1 MLYGVK
7 DRLASHDR
15 QCLLLLDNCDD
26 PMTNFGN
33 YIPSGPQVSVILT
46 TRLSDA
52 SKYASLDPQDASRRL
67 CLRLEG
73 LDSASAADLILEA
86 SQVHGRRDGA
96 IQQAARQQ
104 AKHIA
109 NFLDYHPLAIVI
121 ASSLLQSRA
130 YSLEE
135 LAESLKDR
143 LTQKELLDTSTEQ
156 ATYQRVSATF
166 EMSASVLQKLATND
180 PSARDA
186 LDLLDLLGFMHH
198 QGLSEDVFVR
208 AWNHEDEVLS
218 DCRKPDREPQHL
230 SMWHVAQSRK
240 YFPYAPSDVR
250 KRALLKARAHLIRLT
265 LVKQN
270 LEDNTIYLHALVH
283 LWARERLRHAT
294 KPWAAAAS
302 ILALSGEGSQGW
314 ELYSPQLS
322 LHCETNFR
330 AMQSSKNINL
340 HGEAI
345 CKIWCNFA
353 WQMVFCHHPHSSD
366 VVSHFS
372 SEVELACRT
381 AADDLLATEPQ
392 HLLAVLALRDGDV
405 SHATAVLEDVVR
417 VRARLDERHPW
428 RLSAEHDLAS
438 TYSADGRNSEAI
450 KILEH
455 VLQMQDNLAEDHP
468 GRLVTQHE
476 LAGTYLDD
484 GHISKA
490 IAILEHVVYM
500 RRNLPVDHRG
510 LLSSQHELARA
521 YLIDEQSDRAI
532 DILEGVVAA
541 RNSSLA
547 IDHPDRLT
555 SQQVLAAAYL
565 ESGRSSEAVKMLKH
579 VVKIRSKLAASDP
592 RRLDAQHE
600 LARTYLE
607 DNRTSQA
614 IQLYEYVVEMRSKL
628 PATHPDRLAS
638 QHELAWAYWSDNQ
651 FAEADEL
658 MSYVVDMKQ
667 RTLPEGHRDRI
678 LSEEVLERIRN
689 DEDNP
694 AAVPKSGVDLAD
706 CQLDYTDESSDIPSD
721 S

>member
-1 MLYGVK
+1 
-7 DRLASHDR
+7 LASHDR

-26 PMTNFGN
+26 PTTNFGN

-52 SKYASLDPQDASRRL
+52 SKYASLDPQDANRRL
-67 CLRLEG
+67 CLRLDG
-73 LDSASAADLILEA
+73 LDTASAAELILEA
-86 SQVHGRRDGA
+86 SQVRGRSDMA
-96 IQQAARQQ
+96 AQQAARRQ
-104 AKHIA
+104 AGHIA
-109 NFLDYHPLAIVI
+109 EFLDCHPLAIVI
-121 ASSLLQSRA
+121 ASSLLQSTA

-166 EMSASVLQKLATND
+166 EMSANVLQKLAASD

-208 AWNHEDEVLS
+208 AWNHEEEVLS
-218 DCRKPDREPQHL
+218 NCLKKDREPQYL
-230 SMWHVAQSRK
+230 SMWHVTQSRK
-240 YFPYAPSDVR
+240 YFPYGSSDVR

-283 LWARERLRHAT
+283 LWAKERLKHPT

-314 ELYSPQLS
+314 EPYSPQLS

-330 AMQSSKNINL
+330 AMQNSKGIDL

-353 WQMVFCHHPHSSD
+353 WQMVFCHHPHCSD

-372 SEVELACRT
+372 SEVELTCRT
-381 AADDLLATEPQ
+381 TANDLLATEPQ
-392 HLLAVLALRDGDV
+392 FFLAVLALRDGEA
-405 SHATAVLEDVVR
+405 SHAAAVLEDVVK

-428 RLSAEHDLAS
+428 RLSSEHELACA
-438 TYSADGRNSEAI
+438 YSADGRNSEAI
-450 KILEH
+450 KIFEH
-455 VLQMQDNLAEDHP
+455 VLQRQDNLAEDHP
-468 GRLVTQHE
+468 GRLETQHE

-484 GHISKA
+484 GSISKA
-490 IAILEHVVYM
+490 IAILEHVVYT
-500 RRNLPVDHRG
+500 RKNLPVDHRE

-521 YLIDEQSDRAI
+521 YLEDEQFDRAI
-532 DILEGVVAA
+532 EILERVVAA
-541 RNSSLA
+541 RKISLA

-555 SQQVLAAAYL
+555 SQHVLAAAYL
-565 ESGRSSEAVKMLKH
+565 ETGRSSEAVKIFKH
-579 VVKIRSKLAASDP
+579 VVRTRSKLAASHP

-600 LARTYLE
+600 LARAYLE
-607 DNRTSQA
+607 DDRTSKA
-614 IQLYEYVVEMRSKL
+614 IDMYTYVVNVRSKL
-628 PATHPDRLAS
+628 PATHPDRLVS
-638 QHELAWAYWSDNQ
+638 QHELARAYWCNNQ
-651 FAEADEL
+651 FEEADEL
-658 MSYVVDMKQ
+658 MSYVVDMRQ
-667 RTLPEGHRDRI
+667 RALPEGHRDRI
-678 LSEEVLERIRN
+678 LSEEVLEKIRN

-694 AAVPKSGVDLAD
+694 AAVSKGRAD
-706 CQLDYTDESSDIPSD
+706 FADWQLDYTDGGGDVLSNS
-721 S
+721 